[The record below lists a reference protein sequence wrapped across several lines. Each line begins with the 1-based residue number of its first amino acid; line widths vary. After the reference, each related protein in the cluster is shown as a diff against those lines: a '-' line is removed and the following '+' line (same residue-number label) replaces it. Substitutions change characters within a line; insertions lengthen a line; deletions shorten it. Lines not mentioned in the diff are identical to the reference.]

1 MSIIVTCPGCLKS
14 FQVSDQF
21 AGRTG
26 PCPKC
31 KRTLTVPDKAQEVTV
46 HAPEEFAGGG
56 RSASGKMITKPVAF
70 ETTKLEPVKIVAIV
84 AAALTVLALTWIG
97 GHAGLLG
104 NMIVATIGLLAV
116 SPPLVVAAYGILR
129 NQELEPYR
137 GMPLYIRSSLCALA
151 YVALWGI
158 FTLLASPSVGLITGE
173 LWGWLIVVPLFAVT
187 GGLFALAALDLDFG
201 DAMFH
206 YGFYLLATLILRWA
220 AGMKWVWDVTS

>member
-1 MSIIVTCPGCLKS
+1 MAIIVVCPGCRKS

-31 KRTLTVPDKAQEVTV
+31 KRTLTVPEITQQVTV
-46 HAPEEFAGGG
+46 HAPEAFAGGG
-56 RSASGKMITKPVAF
+56 RSAAGKLITKPVAF
-70 ETTKLEPVKIVAIV
+70 ESTKAQPIQIVAMV
-84 AAALTVLALTWIG
+84 AGVLVVLALTWVG
-97 GHAGLLG
+97 GHTGLLH
-104 NMIVATIGLLAV
+104 NMIVTAIGLLAV
-116 SPPLVVAAYGILR
+116 SPPLVVAAYAVLR

-137 GMPLYIRSSLCALA
+137 GTALYVRSSLCALV

-158 FTLLASPSVGLITGE
+158 FTLLVSRGWISGE
-173 LWGWLIVVPLFAVT
+173 LYIWLIVVPPFAIT
-187 GGLFALAALDLDFG
+187 GGLFALATLDLDFG

-206 YGFYLLATLILRWA
+206 YGFYLLATLVLRWV

>member
-1 MSIIVTCPGCLKS
+1 MSIIVVCPGCLKS

-31 KRTLTVPDKAQEVTV
+31 KRTLTVPDKAQQVEV

-56 RSASGKMITKPVAF
+56 RSATGKLITKPVAF
-70 ETTKLEPVKIVAIV
+70 ETTKAQPVKVVAIV
-84 AAALTVLALTWIG
+84 AGALTVLALTWVG
-97 GHAGLLG
+97 GHAGLLK
-104 NMIVATIGLLAV
+104 NMIVTAVGLLAV
-116 SPPLVVAAYGILR
+116 SPLLVIAAYAILR

-137 GMPLYIRSSLCALA
+137 GTALYVRSSLCAFA

-158 FTLLASPSVGLITGE
+158 FSLLVARGVITGE
-173 LWGWLIVVPLFAVT
+173 LFGWLIVVPAFAAT
-187 GGLFALAALDLDFG
+187 GGMFALATLDLDYG
-201 DAMFH
+201 DAVFH
-206 YGFYLLATLILRWA
+206 FGFYVLVTLVLRWA